1 MELDKDF
8 REFIELLNE
17 HKVQYLVIGGYAV
30 NFHGYPRYTK
40 DIDFW
45 LWMTKPNIK
54 KLIEAIKEFGFG
66 ELNLEIE
73 DFMTTDNIIQ
83 LGYEP
88 YRIDLLVDVEGIDF
102 EECYERRIKAELDG
116 TEVKFLS
123 LQDLIRAKRAAGRL
137 QDLAD
142 AEQLEKLEKKKDKN
156 QTDNK

>member
-8 REFIELLNE
+8 KEFIELLNE
-17 HKVQYLVIGGYAV
+17 HKVKYLIIGGYAV

-54 KLIEAIKEFGFG
+54 KLIKAIKEFGFG
-66 ELNLEIE
+66 GLNLEVE
-73 DFMTTDNIIQ
+73 DFLTPENIIQ

-88 YRIDLLVDVEGIDF
+88 YRIDLLVDVEGVDF
-102 EECYERRIKAELDG
+102 EKCYKRRTEAELDG
-116 TEVKFLS
+116 TDVNFLS
-123 LQDLIRAKRAAGRL
+123 LKDLITAKKKAGRL

-142 AEQLEKLEKKKDKN
+142 AEQLEKLEKKKK
-156 QTDNK
+156 KKK

>member
-8 REFIELLNE
+8 KEFIELLNE
-17 HKVQYLVIGGYAV
+17 HKVKYLIIGGYAV

-54 KLIEAIKEFGFG
+54 KLINAIKEFGFG
-66 ELNLEIE
+66 GLDLEVK
-73 DFMTTDNIIQ
+73 DFMIPENIIQ

-88 YRIDLLVDVEGIDF
+88 YRIDLLVDVEGVDF
-102 EECYERRIKAELDG
+102 EICFERRTEAKLDE
-116 TEVKFLS
+116 TAVNFLS
-123 LQDLIRAKRAAGRL
+123 LQDLITAKKKAGRL

-142 AEQLEKLEKKKDKN
+142 AEQLEKLENKNKKK
-156 QTDNK
+156 

>member
-17 HKVQYLVIGGYAV
+17 HKVKYLIIGGYAV

-45 LWMTKPNIK
+45 LWMNEPNIK
-54 KLIEAIKEFGFG
+54 KLIKAIEEFGFG
-66 ELNLEIE
+66 GLNLEAK
-73 DFMTTDNIIQ
+73 DFMAPENIIQ

-88 YRIDLLVDVEGIDF
+88 YRIDLLVEVEGIDF
-102 EECYERRIKAELDG
+102 EECYERRTEAELDG
-116 TEVKFLS
+116 TKVKFLS
-123 LQDLIRAKRAAGRL
+123 LMDLITVKKTAGRL

-142 AEQLEKLEKKKDKN
+142 AEQLEKLAKKKK
-156 QTDNK
+156 